1 MPSKE
6 PIKSSMTS
14 SFFATLFSLFFV
26 LSTSAQAA
34 EFCDLRTDSLAPIS
48 DLVKKNCEEAKAS
61 TQCQKVY
68 QEIKEAGGDPS
79 ARSLVCGGDENQ
91 SWLSGSKEWATGCL
105 IGVGDYFVKLGTS
118 IGETAAEFM
127 LEREHKAEEMA
138 ACDKDL
144 SKKKLLYEDYNSR
157 MPEVLRITQ
166 PSDSEL
172 QSIKCEK
179 IQTNIVMEQ
188 RKLSMRAFN
197 KVRAR
202 LNDRNATYTP
212 EEQQFIDYTNKV
224 NKPKLEGN
232 VIDLAKA
239 HLKKM
244 GVQYDC
250 YNSKYQKALICEAMA
265 EVAPTLWGAAKAGA
279 AGLKAVRAQRLAKLA
294 GIKKVDDFVADVN
307 AAERATA
314 GAGGRITN
322 AADKEK
328 ILAAAAGLTPEER
341 ILALEK
347 IRGKPLSKAEAD
359 QWLKMHDVGTKDGR
373 GFGTYTKEDIEL
385 KKKLAS
391 EINPE
396 TGKPY
401 FTDEE
406 MKIGLRN
413 GITGGKDLN
422 LAKVNSNNA
431 REVYAAKAREQDY
444 SQYHRLHGEAAAAE
458 GKITEASDAYNSA
471 YKAYVRENKVDLK
484 DANSAKRTLSNLSER
499 QLSELEETAARSG
512 QVQQINEVTK
522 AKWNKIEADIKKSYS
537 GKPGYQDAVTQQLHT
552 EYNNLREL
560 VYSKNPIV
568 KKAAEEKLK
577 SLKSVYPG
585 LK

>member
-1 MPSKE
+1 MMP
-6 PIKSSMTS
+6 
-14 SFFATLFSLFFV
+14 SFFALFLSLFLG
-26 LSTSAQAA
+26 LSTSVNAA
-34 EFCDLRTDSLAPIS
+34 ESCDLRTDTLSPIT

-79 ARSLVCGGDENQ
+79 ARALICGGDENQ
-91 SWLSGSKEWATGCL
+91 SWLSGSAEWATGCL
-105 IGVGDYFVKLGTS
+105 IGVGDYFVKLGES
-118 IGETAAEFM
+118 IGETGAEFM
-127 LEREHKAEEMA
+127 LEREQKAAELA
-138 ACDKDL
+138 ACDKDIN
-144 SKKKLLYEDYNSR
+144 KKRLLYEDYNSR
-157 MPEVLRITQ
+157 MPQVLRTTQ
-166 PSDSEL
+166 PPDSEL
-172 QSIKCEK
+172 QALKCEK
-179 IQTNIVMEQ
+179 IQTNLVMEQ

-212 EEQQFIDYTNKV
+212 EEQQFVDWTNKV
-224 NKPKLEGN
+224 NKPKLDGN

-279 AGLKAVRAQRLAKLA
+279 AGLKAARAQRLAKLA
-294 GIKKVDDFVADVN
+294 GVKKVDDFVADVN

-314 GAGGRITN
+314 GPGGRITN

-347 IRGKPLSKAEAD
+347 IRGKPLSKREAD
-359 QWLKMHDVGTKDGR
+359 QWLKMHDVGTTEGR
-373 GFGTYTKEDIEL
+373 GFGTYTKEDIDL
-385 KKKLAS
+385 KRKLAS
-391 EINPE
+391 EINPD

-401 FTDEE
+401 FTDDEI
-406 MKIGLRN
+406 KIGLRN
-413 GITGGKDLN
+413 GITGAQDKTS
-422 LAKVNSNNA
+422 LAKVNSTNA

-444 SQYHRLHGEAAAAE
+444 SQYHRLHAEAAAAE
-458 GKITEASDAYNSA
+458 GKISEASEAYNSA
-471 YKAYVRENKVDLK
+471 YKAYVKENKIDLK
-484 DANSAKRTLSNLSER
+484 DANTAKRTHSNLSER
-499 QLSELEETAARSG
+499 QLYELEETAARSG

-537 GKPGYQDAVTQQLHT
+537 GKPGYQDAVTQQVHT

-560 VYSKNPIV
+560 TNSKNPIV

-577 SLKSVYPG
+577 SLKVVYPG